1 MPIRLTTRNIL
12 AELILQALDDPIA
25 ASAVHCLAAYAETIK
40 KIPGVISPGQLL
52 RSASETERGVV
63 RDYLE
68 HCELLAWRTQGT
80 VQQVTLAQDFLPECP
95 EIITK
100 LVLYGT
106 ALEDWVQRGPDE
118 SASDIALA
126 LRKGA
131 VLFNHHLFFEV
142 HEVLEAQWIQEVD
155 PERRFL
161 QGLIQIAVAFYHHSN
176 GNLRGT
182 LSLLH
187 DGLEKVEPYAPVYL
201 GVELADF
208 VVDIADCR
216 QEIEQLGQ
224 EGMGQF
230 RSARI
235 PQIRFLPDASSC

>member
-1 MPIRLTTRNIL
+1 MPTRLTTRNLL
-12 AELILQALDDPIA
+12 AELILKAFDDPIA
-25 ASAVHCLAAYAETIK
+25 ASAVQCLAAYAGTIK
-40 KIPGVISPGQLL
+40 NAPPVISPGQLL
-52 RSASETERGVV
+52 RSASEIEREAV
-63 RDYLE
+63 RRSLE
-68 HCELLAWRTQGT
+68 HCELLVWSTQGK

-95 EIITK
+95 EIVAK

-106 ALEDWVQRGPDE
+106 ALEGWIRDK

-131 VLFNHHLFFEV
+131 ALFNHHLFFEV
-142 HEVLEAQWIQEVD
+142 HEVLEAQWVQEVD

-182 LSLLH
+182 LSLLQ
-187 DGLEKVEPYAPVYL
+187 DGLEKIRPYAPVYL
-201 GVELADF
+201 GVDLSDF

-216 QEIEQLGQ
+216 QAIERLEQ

-230 RSARI
+230 QTERI
-235 PQIRFLPDASSC
+235 PRIGFVLEDL